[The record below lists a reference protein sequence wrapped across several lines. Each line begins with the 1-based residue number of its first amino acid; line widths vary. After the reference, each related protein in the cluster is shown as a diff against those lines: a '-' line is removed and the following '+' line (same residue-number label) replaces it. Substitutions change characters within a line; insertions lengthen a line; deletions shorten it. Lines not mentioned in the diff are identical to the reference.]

1 MCSLEQKWQ
10 DLLSVIEDSRNE
22 ETGKERLWCMHGLL
36 SDFILT
42 RAVVQDTDTKFY
54 QVKIDILQLC
64 RLLDLGVETVYLMI
78 RNFAFGKPF
87 VYREQK
93 DISYFTIEA
102 TTEFECRRWLAK
114 FVDSIKA

>member
-1 MCSLEQKWQ
+1 MCSLEQLWQ
-10 DLLSVIEDSRNE
+10 DALNVVEECENE
-22 ETGKERLWCMHGLL
+22 KTDKEQLWCMHGLL

-42 RAVVQDTDTKFY
+42 RTVAQDPDTKFY
-54 QVKIDILQLC
+54 QVQIDMLQLC
-64 RLLDLGVETVYLMI
+64 KLLDLGVETVYLMI

-93 DISYFTIEA
+93 DISFFTIEA
-102 TTEFECRRWLAK
+102 TTECECRRWLAK